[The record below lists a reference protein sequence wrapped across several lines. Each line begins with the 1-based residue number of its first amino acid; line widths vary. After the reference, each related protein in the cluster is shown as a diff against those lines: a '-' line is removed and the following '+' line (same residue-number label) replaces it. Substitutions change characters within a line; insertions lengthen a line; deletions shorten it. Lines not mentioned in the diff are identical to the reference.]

1 MQFLR
6 GRGMRATLISGALSS
21 GALSTAVGMILVAC
35 ASAQAPKH
43 ASHAGPPA
51 KELEA
56 KVREAWEDFKTKN
69 KDAFAAILADGFT
82 EAEEDGNGFR
92 DAKAEVAEI
101 DQFDLDKYTLTDFK
115 VRPIGSDGALVT
127 YMAEYSGKVAG
138 QPVSEKDAV
147 GEVWVRRGKDWKVLH
162 VQETKA
168 K

>member
-6 GRGMRATLISGALSS
+6 GGGMRATLSS

-115 VRPIGSDGALVT
+115 VRPIGSDRALVT
-127 YMAEYSGKVAG
+127 YMAEHSGRVAWQPRSG
-138 QPVSEKDAV
+138 QDSV

>member
-1 MQFLR
+1 
-6 GRGMRATLISGALSS
+6 MRATLITGALIT
-21 GALSTAVGMILVAC
+21 GVYMILIGGAW
-35 ASAQAPKH
+35 AQAPKH

-56 KVREAWEDFKTKN
+56 KVRKAWEDFKTKN

-127 YMAEYSGKVAG
+127 YMGEYSGKVAG

-147 GEVWVRRGKDWKVLH
+147 GEVWVRRGGEWKVLH